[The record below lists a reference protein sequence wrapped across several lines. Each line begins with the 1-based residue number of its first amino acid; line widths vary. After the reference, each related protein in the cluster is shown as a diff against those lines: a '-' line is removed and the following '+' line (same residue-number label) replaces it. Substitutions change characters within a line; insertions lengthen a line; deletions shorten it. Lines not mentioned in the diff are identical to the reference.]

1 MKLTYPLLLNAKPK
15 AKPYK
20 LTDRDSMY
28 LYVSITGTK
37 TWKFDYRLDEGLH
50 VHSRALPRPIAS

>member
-1 MKLTYPLLLNAKPK
+1 MKLTYPFLLNAKPQ

-28 LYVSITGTK
+28 LYVSITANT
-37 TWKFDYRLDEGLH
+37 
-50 VHSRALPRPIAS
+50 